1 MSNSIT
7 LEGKE
12 YVPATF
18 AGKHFGYSKDYLLLL
33 VKNGKIDGQKVGNK
47 WYVNIP
53 SAEVHFTLAK
63 RERDIKRLQLSID
76 RKKELGSKI
85 EKQIE
90 DEDVVVNTHKNHAI
104 LETLVIVVIG
114 LAVGATSYL
123 GSSSHTATVAEAS
136 PSFFENLAV
145 ALYRFVSGDEETV
158 LVKAG
163 QPQANAVSASTT
175 VEKRDDDEQEASYV
189 VAPSNEFSTS
199 SVDAVRRSFSDEVEV
214 TVDPENA
221 DTGIVVPKFRNTEG
235 EEYRFLMVP
244 VNQGTGS

>member
-1 MSNSIT
+1 MSNSIS

-47 WYVNIP
+47 WYVNLP

-63 RERDIKRLQLSID
+63 RERDVKRLQLSID
-76 RKKELGSKI
+76 RKRELSSKI
-85 EKQIE
+85 EKHIE
-90 DEDVVVNTHKNHAI
+90 EKDEVIDARKNHAV

-123 GSSSHTATVAEAS
+123 GSSSYSATVAEAR

-145 ALYRFVSGDEETV
+145 ALYRFVSGDEET
-158 LVKAG
+158 LVTKDEIV
-163 QPQANAVSASTT
+163 PTQAVATSTPREGKKVDENDASI
-175 VEKRDDDEQEASYV
+175 V
-189 VAPSNEFSTS
+189 VAPSEKFSANTVD
-199 SVDAVRRSFSDEVEV
+199 SVRDSFSDEVNV
-214 TVDPENA
+214 TVDSENA
-221 DTGIVVPKFRNTEG
+221 DTGIVVPKFRDTEG
-235 EEYRFLMVP
+235 EAYRFLMVP
-244 VNQGTGS
+244 VNQSTGS